1 MDQETEIINTNT
13 KGEKLK
19 TFLINNKK
27 SLVSLTIVIILTLFG
42 YFIYKDYNK
51 KQKIKLADKYNLIQM
66 NFESGNND
74 NVVNGLKN
82 IIMSK
87 DKTYSPLALY
97 FLIDN
102 SLIESAEEI
111 NEFFD
116 IIIKNVNLDRE
127 VKNLIIYKKALYNS
141 EFETEN
147 NLLEILKPLIN
158 SDSVWKS
165 HAFLLMGE
173 FFYSKGEKQKSKE
186 FFLKIINLK
195 NVNQNILLEAQKKIR
210 RDFNE

>member
-13 KGEKLK
+13 RVEKFK
-19 TFLINNKK
+19 AFLINKKK
-27 SLVSLTIVIILTLFG
+27 SLASIFIIIILTLLG
-42 YFIYKDYNK
+42 YFIYKDYKN
-51 KQKIKLADKYNLIQM
+51 KQKIKLADKYNKILI
-66 NFESGNND
+66 NFDNGNKN
-74 NVVNGLKN
+74 NVVNELKS
-82 IIMSK
+82 IIMDK
-87 DKTYSPLALY
+87 DRTYSPLALY
-97 FLIDN
+97 FMIDS
-102 SLIESAEEI
+102 SLIESTEEI
-111 NEFFD
+111 NNFFD
-116 IIIKNVNLDRE
+116 IIINETDLDKE

-147 NLLEILKPLIN
+147 NLLKILKPLIN